1 MESLQ
6 VFELT
11 NLNGMKL
18 TATNFGGKV
27 ISLWVPDRKGTLAD
41 IVLGFDHPAHYLQ
54 GNPYFGALI
63 GRFANRIAN
72 GRFVL
77 NGNLYVLSIN
87 NRNNAL
93 HGGPNGFNNVLWTVE
108 ENSPSHLKL
117 SYLSQ
122 AGEEGYPGN
131 LKVEVAYSLTNANE
145 FIIEYRGQ
153 TDAATPINLTHH
165 SFFNLAGEGKGTIL
179 DHELLINASHFCPVD
194 ENLIPTGVL
203 QSVKGTAF
211 DFENPQRIGS
221 RIQESQSQ
229 LQLGNGYDH
238 TWVLDKGNSG
248 LSLAAR
254 VFEPCSGRVMEVL
267 TTEPGIQFY
276 SGNFLD
282 GSDVGKK
289 GKRYGFRSAFCL
301 EAQHFPDSPN
311 QPSFPSTIL
320 QPGDTYRQTTVH
332 RFSVA

>member
-6 VFELT
+6 VFELV
-11 NLNGMKL
+11 NRKGMKL

-27 ISLWVPDRKGTLAD
+27 ISLWVPDRNGVLTD
-41 IVLGFDHPAHYLQ
+41 IVLGYDDVHHYLQ
-54 GNPYFGALI
+54 GNPHFGALI

-72 GRFVL
+72 GRFAM
-77 NGNLYVLSIN
+77 NGNVYQLTIN

-93 HGGPNGFNNVLWTVE
+93 HGGSNGFHNVCWKVE
-108 ENSPSHLKL
+108 ESASAYLRL

-131 LKVEVAYSLTNANE
+131 LKVVVEYVLADDNE
-145 FIIEYRGQ
+145 FIIEYQAQ
-153 TDAATPINLTHH
+153 TDAATLVNLTHH
-165 SFFNLAGEGKGTIL
+165 SFFNLAGEGQGNIL
-179 DHELLINASHFCPVD
+179 HHELVINASRFCPVD
-194 ENLIPTGVL
+194 ANLIPTGQL
-203 QSVKGTAF
+203 QLVKGTAF
-211 DFENPQRIGS
+211 DFESPRLIGALIDAS
-221 RIQESQSQ
+221 DEQ
-229 LQLGNGYDH
+229 LVRGNGYDH
-238 TWVLDKGNSG
+238 NWVLNKANRE

-254 VFEPCSGRVMEVL
+254 VFEPTSGRAMEVF

-282 GSDVGKK
+282 GSDK
-289 GKRYGFRSAFCL
+289 GKGGKSYGFRSAFCL

-320 QPGDTYRQTTVH
+320 QPGEIYRQTTVH
-332 RFSVA
+332 RFSIA